1 MLAASLSSKFMF
13 LSYKDFRAL
22 GRHTLVAALLAF
34 APGAQADEAGMQ
46 LAQKVYDRADGKDSA
61 AQLTMTLT
69 ESGHSPRVRRLFTYQ
84 LRRKP
89 GELAVLT
96 RFTDPS
102 DIAGTGLLTLDH
114 VSAETD
120 QWIYLPALERVRRIS
135 ASRKGGRFVNSE
147 IYYEDLR
154 ERKPAQ
160 DQHRIL
166 GRESLSGV
174 ICDMLE
180 SIPVEAS
187 NSVYLKRVSWID
199 PISLL
204 PLQVDFY
211 EKNLREPSKRIQVKK
226 HGKVQG
232 YWTVL
237 DSVVTDLASGNQT
250 RLAISKI
257 VFDRR
262 IPSKLFTTQSLED
275 ESFEEDFRP

>member
-1 MLAASLSSKFMF
+1 MS
-13 LSYKDFRAL
+13 LSYKDFQAQLRHAL
-22 GRHTLVAALLAF
+22 MVAILTLAA
-34 APGAQADEAGMQ
+34 GAQADEAGTQ
-46 LAQKVYDRADGKDSA
+46 LAQKIYDRADGKDST

-69 ESGHSPRVRRLFTYQ
+69 ESGHSPRVRRLFTYE

-120 QWIYLPALERVRRIS
+120 QWIFLPALDRVRRIS

-166 GRESLSGV
+166 GRETVNGV
-174 ICDMLE
+174 NCDILE
-180 SIPVEAS
+180 SIPIEAS

-199 PISLL
+199 PATLL

-250 RLAISKI
+250 RLTISKI
-257 VFDRR
+257 LFDRR
-262 IPSKLFTTQSLED
+262 LPAKLFTTQALED
-275 ESFEEDFRP
+275 ESYEEEYRP